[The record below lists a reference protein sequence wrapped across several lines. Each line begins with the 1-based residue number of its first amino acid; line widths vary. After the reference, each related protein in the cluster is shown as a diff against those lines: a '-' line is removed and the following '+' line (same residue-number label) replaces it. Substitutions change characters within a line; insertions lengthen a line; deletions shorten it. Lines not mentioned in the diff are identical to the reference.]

1 MALAADLVVQAHG
14 GETLDALIWRILG
27 RGPGAEELVL
37 AANPGLSNI
46 ALSLPEGAR
55 VVIPASADAPTAVLT
70 QVELW
75 D

>member
-1 MALAADLVVQAHG
+1 MALAADLIVQAHG

-37 AANPGLSNI
+37 AANPGLANI
-46 ALSLPEGAR
+46 AASLPEGAR
-55 VVIPASADAPTAVLT
+55 VLIPAAADTPAATLK